1 MSDLPS
7 ILGEVRADL
16 GDYFLSSDIVGLDGI
31 SIAGEAAAE
40 PGFNTDLAAAH
51 IAMIMKLA
59 ERVSG
64 KLKLG
69 KVTENQLTTDDL
81 IALSRPLGDGSF
93 YWSVV
98 AKGEATY
105 GLMRAVMDQ
114 YDLRLWG
121 AISA

>member
-1 MSDLPS
+1 MRDDLPS
-7 ILGEVRADL
+7 ILREVRADL

-31 SIAGEAAAE
+31 SISGEAAG
-40 PGFNTDLAAAH
+40 PGFNTELAAAH

-64 KLKLG
+64 NLKLG
-69 KVTENQLTTDDL
+69 RVTENQLTTNEL